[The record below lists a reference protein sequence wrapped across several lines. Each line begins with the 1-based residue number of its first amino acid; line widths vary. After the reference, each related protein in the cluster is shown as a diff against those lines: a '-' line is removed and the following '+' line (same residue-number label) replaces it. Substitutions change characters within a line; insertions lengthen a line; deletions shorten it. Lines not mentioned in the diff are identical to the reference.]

1 MKAIIYPT
9 TLTGARTSPWAK
21 LQNATITFTRV
32 LTETVDPIT
41 GNPKPGD
48 SESLTVPAYF
58 KKANLVTG
66 SSSIESRGNGV
77 PIGSYKVE
85 GYTVGILPDWAKS
98 LNGKFLSCT
107 VNDLGSGS
115 FCFQGKIHVVKDLV
129 ERAGK
134 GSQVQGYFTIQGSGE

>member
-1 MKAIIYPT
+1 MKITIDPT
-9 TLTGARTSPWAK
+9 TLLGAKTSPWRK

-32 LTETVDPIT
+32 LTETTDPVT
-41 GNPKPGD
+41 GNPKPDD

-58 KKANLVTG
+58 KKAGLTTG

-85 GYTVGILPDWAKS
+85 GYTVGILPDWAKN
-98 LNGKFLSCT
+98 LNGKFFPCT
-107 VNDLGSGS
+107 VSDLGSGS

-129 ERAGK
+129 EQAGK
-134 GSQVQGYFTIQGSGE
+134 GSQVQGYFTIQGSGT